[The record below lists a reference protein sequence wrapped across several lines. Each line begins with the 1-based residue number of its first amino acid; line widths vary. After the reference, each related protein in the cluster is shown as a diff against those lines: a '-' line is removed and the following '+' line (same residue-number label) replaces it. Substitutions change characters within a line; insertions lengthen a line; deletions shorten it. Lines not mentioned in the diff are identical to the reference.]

1 MMKLLAVA
9 LVALLLAG
17 CGLHP
22 DIIRQ
27 SWGGYFLFPGP
38 LADAPRLPEFDFD
51 FGKGLGGL
59 AGAFIMIAL
68 MMLLLLVGIAVAV
81 PLIGGIV
88 GGVVASKRKK
98 SVWEGVFVGGSL
110 SVFLFIFGCMS
121 YHYFLIARGEREAK
135 KQAEEE
141 AEQVEEEA
149 KIWAKKIGFAD
160 HRIILEML
168 PWAKLRLVFV
178 ESEGYGQGEKFYY
191 APNQEV
197 PYSGWVKEMHRK
209 RFGYKKGGINYI
221 AQLKDGK
228 IVAISAWKPNGE
240 KCPRTNVDE
249 DGNGVVVDYRVDGT
263 EYRSRRSIRNGIFR

>member
-9 LVALLLAG
+9 LVALLMVG

-27 SWGGYFLFPGP
+27 SWGGYFPFPGP
-38 LADAPRLPEFDFD
+38 LADAPRLPEIDVD
-51 FGKGLGGL
+51 GLGRGVGGVL
-59 AGAFIMIAL
+59 SKI
-68 MMLLLLVGIAVAV
+68 LLWLVGIAVAV

-249 DGNGVVVDYRVDGT
+249 DGNGVVVDYRADGT

>member
-9 LVALLLAG
+9 LVALLMAG

-51 FGKGLGGL
+51 GLGE
-59 AGAFIMIAL
+59 
-68 MMLLLLVGIAVAV
+68 LLLFIFLIGLLVLVAIAVAV
-81 PLIGGIV
+81 ALIGGIV

-98 SVWEGVFVGGSL
+98 SVWKGVFVGGFL
-110 SVFLFIFGCMS
+110 SVFLFIFGCIS
-121 YHYFLIARGEREAK
+121 YHYLEIAREEREAK

-141 AEQVEEEA
+141 AQQVEEEA

-197 PYSGWVKEMHRK
+197 PYSGWVKEMYRK
-209 RFGYKKGGINYI
+209 RFGYKKGGINYV

-249 DGNGVVVDYRVDGT
+249 DGNGVVVDYRADGT